1 MGKVSVAKKIKRVR
15 AYVNQNGITVP
26 QFEETNTRRPYEV
39 VGLTCGDAI
48 LEKASGALARQKE
61 ADIATAVAPVPQT
74 SQPETSDII
83 TGQPST
89 IEDKGKKLVA
99 ELEDVMLEELK
110 NELLQDK
117 EFKDKM
123 KAKLLKKLFK

>member
-48 LEKASGALARQKE
+48 LEKASGALTRQKE

-74 SQPETSDII
+74 SQPQTSEVK
-83 TGQPST
+83 ST
-89 IEDKGKKLVA
+89 IEDKGQKMMA
-99 ELEDVMLEELK
+99 ELEDVILDELK
-110 NELLQDK
+110 GELLKDE
-117 EFKDKM
+117 EFKKKM

>member
-15 AYVNQNGITVP
+15 AYVNQNGIIVP
-26 QFEETNTRRPYEV
+26 QFEETNTKRPYEV

-61 ADIATAVAPVPQT
+61 AEIATNVAPVVKT
-74 SQPETSDII
+74 SQPATPEII
-83 TGQPST
+83 AGQPST

-99 ELEDVMLEELK
+99 ELEDVMIEELK

-117 EFKDKM
+117 AFKDKM